1 MGFLDGI
8 GDVLGPV
15 LGYVGQRQAN
25 DANKDIA
32 HNANVMSQ
40 QNAREQMQFQERMSN
55 TSHAR
60 EVADLKNAG
69 LNPILSVNA
78 GAPAPSGASGSVT
91 TGAPQ
96 QNAMASL
103 MSNAIEMK
111 QLRLAMAKQDK
122 ELALMDSQKNKL
134 DIDAKV
140 ASKGIPAADV
150 TNRLY
155 NLTKPVLEKLEGW
168 QKSKATPVKDFLL
181 PKATHQYD
189 PKSRSYQPV
198 PIGPKR

>member
-1 MGFLDGI
+1 MGFFDGA
-8 GDVLGPV
+8 GDVLGGV
-15 LGYVGQRQAN
+15 LGYIGGRQAN

-40 QNAREQMQFQERMSN
+40 ANAREQMQFQERMAN

-78 GAPAPSGASGSVT
+78 GAPAPGGASGSTT

-96 QNAMASL
+96 QNTMASL
-103 MSNAIEMK
+103 FSNAIEMK

-122 ELALMDSQKNKL
+122 ELQLMDSQKNKL
-134 DIDAKV
+134 DVDAKV
-140 ASKGIPAADV
+140 ASKGIPQADIINRGYKMISPLLDKIEGYMNHKAPKP
-150 TNRLY
+150 TN
-155 NLTKPVLEKLEGW
+155 KG
-168 QKSKATPVKDFLL
+168 KDFDN
-181 PKATHQYD
+181 YD
-189 PKSRSYQPV
+189 RNIKNPWSSQR
-198 PIGPKR
+198 